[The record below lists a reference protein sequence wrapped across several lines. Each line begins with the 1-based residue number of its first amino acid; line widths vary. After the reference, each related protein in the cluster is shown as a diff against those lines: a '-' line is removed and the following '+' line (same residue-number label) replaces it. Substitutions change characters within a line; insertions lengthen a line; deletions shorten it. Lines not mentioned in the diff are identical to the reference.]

1 MAQQKYTDQQM
12 LDALR
17 TAADGLDT
25 PLSAKSYDALRPTG
39 APSGLTINKRF
50 GGWNASLQ
58 AAGLPTNQASGHK
71 AHRSDADLAAWVAR
85 YLADPET
92 TGSYGGYEAWS
103 KHSPDAPSAH
113 TIRNR
118 FRTWSAALDEATSG
132 GRR

>member
-12 LDALR
+12 LAALR
-17 TAADGLDT
+17 SAAEGLDV
-25 PLSAKSYDALRPTG
+25 PLSAKAYDAKRPAG

-71 AHRSDADLAAWVAR
+71 AHRTDADLAGWVAR

-92 TGSYGGYEAWS
+92 TGSYGGYATWS
-103 KHSPDAPSAH
+103 KAHEDAPSAH

-118 FRTWSAALDEATSG
+118 FRTWSAAVKAAAG
-132 GRR
+132 G